1 MFLSEKNVFLRKGSS
16 LVKKTVCF
24 LLLVLLSMS
33 VFMAFGKSG
42 TGLSMLRADGKALVN
57 EAGEKVLLRGVNA
70 GGWLIQENWMN
81 LTNAPSQL
89 EAFSVL
95 DERFGKEKREALFKV
110 YEDNYWLESDFDN
123 IKALGMNVV
132 RLPFAWW
139 NIVTDEGMLREDA
152 FARLDWFVG
161 ECAERGMYVVL
172 DLHAAP
178 GSQNGNDHS
187 GDITGSHLWDSEE
200 HMALTE
206 FIWKAVA
213 QHYNGNPAVCAYDL
227 LNEPG
232 GKLNKTGKMQWDFF
246 DRLYKAI
253 REIDKDHVIMME
265 SCWDPEN
272 LPAPAQYGW
281 ENVMYQ
287 YHFYKWNADNDYS
300 AQKLFADVK
309 IHKLGQVNHPVPS
322 FVGEFTLFQS
332 MDAWKYAL
340 ETYSNAGL
348 NWTIWSYK
356 VTGNSTWGLYNV
368 FGSKAD
374 IYNDSYEEIEAKWRD
389 QGTMKRNTE
398 ICQIVADAIA
408 GGHVALCEEPGE
420 VSGKPV
426 VHLKADSV
434 KATMGATVTEEDG
447 VYRLT
452 TKKSMDPSYTANAI
466 WYTLAEPADFTQHT
480 YVTFYIKDLQGSNTH
495 KVTLVDDSGK
505 LFSTWVDIPSVFGE
519 WTRVNAPIS
528 LFTGIDLSSVRE
540 IRIGEWNSGDYLFDK
555 LFLCSGVKD
564 E

>member
-1 MFLSEKNVFLRKGSS
+1 M
-16 LVKKTVCF
+16 KKTVCF

-200 HMALTE
+200 NMALTE

-232 GKLNKTGKMQWDFF
+232 GKLNKTG
-246 DRLYKAI
+246 
-253 REIDKDHVIMME
+253 
-265 SCWDPEN
+265 
-272 LPAPAQYGW
+272 
-281 ENVMYQ
+281 
-287 YHFYKWNADNDYS
+287 
-300 AQKLFADVK
+300 
-309 IHKLGQVNHPVPS
+309 
-322 FVGEFTLFQS
+322 
-332 MDAWKYAL
+332 
-340 ETYSNAGL
+340 
-348 NWTIWSYK
+348 
-356 VTGNSTWGLYNV
+356 
-368 FGSKAD
+368 
-374 IYNDSYEEIEAKWRD
+374 
-389 QGTMKRNTE
+389 
-398 ICQIVADAIA
+398 
-408 GGHVALCEEPGE
+408 
-420 VSGKPV
+420 
-426 VHLKADSV
+426 
-434 KATMGATVTEEDG
+434 
-447 VYRLT
+447 
-452 TKKSMDPSYTANAI
+452 
-466 WYTLAEPADFTQHT
+466 
-480 YVTFYIKDLQGSNTH
+480 
-495 KVTLVDDSGK
+495 
-505 LFSTWVDIPSVFGE
+505 
-519 WTRVNAPIS
+519 
-528 LFTGIDLSSVRE
+528 
-540 IRIGEWNSGDYLFDK
+540 
-555 LFLCSGVKD
+555 
-564 E
+564 